1 MALNINI
8 PGNQREC
15 HNVPLVKVHHRELA
29 FGQVLSVLV
38 DNQEPQ
44 VFSLPAEVL
53 VSGVVTHKWKQLEVK
68 ATDEVAEADNVNRGI
83 GQH

>member
-1 MALNINI
+1 MALNINT

-15 HNVPLVKVHHRELA
+15 HKALLVKAHHRELA
-29 FGQVLSVLV
+29 FGQVLSALV

-68 ATDEVAEADNVNRGI
+68 ATDEVAEADNVNRSI
-83 GQH
+83 AQN